1 MINTYAIKSNAA
13 KTWTLL
19 SIAMV
24 MTLTSMSS
32 VIALMTGIRY

>member
-1 MINTYAIKSNAA
+1 MTNVYAIKSNAA

-24 MTLTSMSS
+24 VTLTSMSS
-32 VIALMTGIRY
+32 VIGLMTGVR